1 MQNKNI
7 VNYLIALFKIDNP
20 YIINDLIEDIETLN
34 NKENLIPFVKAKM
47 NYEKFKF
54 LNSFEKLTAII
65 NEFRKEHKLKLDDK
79 TEMQVY
85 NYSTRLLSKITNFAN
100 NLNFEIQ
107 AKGYDINNINL
118 SKTFEKVLS
127 DKDMDICKIIG
138 FRAVYALAINNVPKL
153 EDEIEKIVT
162 KKAMEKMYPRLAK
175 KSDDKK
181 LIERLK
187 DAN

>member
-1 MQNKNI
+1 MQNKDI

-20 YIINDLIEDIETLN
+20 YLINDLIEDIETLN
-34 NKENLIPFVKAKM
+34 NKERLIPFIKEKM

-54 LNSFEKLTAII
+54 LNSFEKLTTII
-65 NEFRKEHKLKLDDK
+65 SEFKREHKPKLDNK

-107 AKGYDINNINL
+107 AKGYDLNNINL

-162 KKAMEKMYPRLAK
+162 KKAMEKMYPQLAK
-175 KSDDKK
+175 KSEDKK

-187 DAN
+187 NAN